1 MTQRAADDDVLHSV
15 VHAARDRARHRLGRL
30 QRVRV
35 AGPVAGKTVPLR
47 DTQVETTRTT
57 GPEFPA
63 DPPELRPH
71 TYACAH
77 AKAAK
82 AACADVA
89 RLLLLLRN
97 GLELDHLRSG
107 KCDAQH
113 LGSEV
118 HEHCRIAVLGA
129 DHGTEAVPIMA
140 DSIADGVARHNSDGW
155 RLVEGTS
162 WEGPRGA
169 GAERSHASNVRPTA
183 SRRCAIA
190 QSSGLQQSNG
200 DGFRCGLQSGSSH
213 PILER
218 RRSFWVLSKT
228 N

>member
-1 MTQRAADDDVLHSV
+1 M
-15 VHAARDRARHRLGRL
+15 
-30 QRVRV
+30 
-35 AGPVAGKTVPLR
+35 PLR
-47 DTQVETTRTT
+47 DTRVETTRTT

-169 GAERSHASNVRPTA
+169 GAARSHASSVRPLRRAGAPLPKVADFSSPTA
-183 SRRCAIA
+183 MGFAAVYSLDPPTRFSNAAAASGCC
-190 QSSGLQQSNG
+190 QNQVTSS
-200 DGFRCGLQSGSSH
+200 DSSVARVE
-213 PILER
+213 P
-218 RRSFWVLSKT
+218 
-228 N
+228 